1 VREVRLLPIVL
12 VAVASLLV
20 LKTMWLVTASGRAP
34 KGPETVV
41 AEPAPAA
48 KPVEMAKQEG
58 PDVAVTGSSHGKPA
72 EPPPP
77 PKPEPLQAP
86 PGPNVTLPVTNVPT
100 EPEQNSLSTGEK
112 AVLQRLQE
120 RRQELEAR
128 ARELEMREGL
138 LKAAEDRLQARLQEL
153 KATEARITA
162 ATAEKDQTEKDRL
175 KGLVVMYEAMKAKDA
190 ARIFDRLDVKLA
202 VEVATQMNP
211 RKFSEVL
218 AQMSGEA
225 AERLTVELANHDTKA
240 PATALPKIEGK
251 KS

>member
-12 VAVASLLV
+12 VAVASLLA
-20 LKTMWLVTASGRAP
+20 LKTLWLVTASGRAP
-34 KGPETVV
+34 KGPETVI
-41 AEPAPAA
+41 AEPAPVA
-48 KPVEMAKQEG
+48 KPAEMAKQAE
-58 PDVAVTGSSHGKPA
+58 PDVAMTGSSSKPA

-77 PKPEPLQAP
+77 PKPEPQQAP
-86 PGPNVTLPVTNVPT
+86 PGPNVTLPVTKVPT
-100 EPEQNSLSTGEK
+100 EPDNASLSAGEK

-138 LKAAEDRLQARLQEL
+138 LKAAEDRLETRLQEL
-153 KATEARITA
+153 KATEARIAA
-162 ATAEKDQTEKDRL
+162 ATAEKDQTDKDRL

-202 VEVATQMNP
+202 VEVATLMNP